1 MASSLNAVTEGF
13 EKRILW
19 KTASAGAMRFSTR
32 ILCTLLMIWDGMM
45 CAGTA
50 GAALG
55 AFLALGKKT
64 KVLSASLTG
73 AASLG
78 MLSLAFTGMHILSHS
93 HAVNAAS

>member
-1 MASSLNAVTEGF
+1 MASSPPNAVVTEGF

-19 KTASAGAMRFSTR
+19 KTASAGAMRFS
-32 ILCTLLMIWDGMM
+32 IHIVYIICMIWYGMM
-45 CAGTA
+45 RIGTA

-64 KVLSASLTG
+64 KVLPASLTG

-78 MLSLAFTGMHILSHS
+78 MLSLAFTGMYLLSHPES
-93 HAVNAAS
+93 V